1 MSNGDSAGEAPERGP
16 SSAVGGQH
24 PARAAVLGFVIAT
37 AAIAIAGL
45 IGSAVGPVGRNLGA
59 IAAVVFLVIPYYY
72 AARHGQDLYDYGFRS
87 QPLGLGLKLGFGIP
101 VIVFPLFF
109 AGFVFFY
116 EVVCQTDLLA
126 ALAPPGM
133 CRLYGGWGELHMP
146 PLTWRTLE
154 LLFIQIVVVALPE
167 ELFFRGFVLQLL
179 ERALPPK
186 RRLWGGGVG
195 LALVVSS
202 ALFALGHLAVSPD
215 PRRLAV
221 FFPGLMFGWV
231 FSKTRSVLA
240 GTIIHAL
247 SNVFI
252 HLLEKAF

>member
-1 MSNGDSAGEAPERGP
+1 MSSDASESDGP
-16 SSAVGGQH
+16 GPDRPVVGGPR
-24 PARAAVLGFVIAT
+24 PARAALVGFVVAT
-37 AAIAIAGL
+37 VGIAIAGL
-45 IGSAVGPVGRNLGA
+45 IGSAVGPIGRNLGA
-59 IAAVVFLVIPYYY
+59 IAAVLFLVIPYYY
-72 AARHGQDLYDYGFRS
+72 AGRHGQDLHDFGFRAE
-87 QPLGLGLKLGFGIP
+87 PVGTGLKLGFGIP
-101 VIVFPLFF
+101 LLIFPLF
-109 AGFVFFY
+109 AIGFVVFY
-116 EVVCQTDLLA
+116 EVVCGVDTLS

-133 CRLYGGWGELHMP
+133 CRLYGGLDQLHLP
-146 PLTWRTLE
+146 PLGKRTVE
-154 LLFIQIVVVALPE
+154 LLFIQVVVVALPE

-186 RRLWGGGVG
+186 RKLWGGGVG
-195 LALVVSS
+195 WALVLSS
-202 ALFALGHLAVSPD
+202 AIFAVGHLAVSPD